1 MKVLFQTIGILTQY
15 NWALPYYLV
24 NIGDQNLA
32 VSIKL
37 YTDAFSYLMGG
48 FYYHLKRPRKL
59 IPVFSGTGLFSE
71 LDRTLNKVGALY
83 KLSHFDVI
91 HLNKATDELTDIAL
105 KTEVPKVFTFHGSL
119 DPSHIK
125 DINSMCECLEKISEK
140 AIFVAVSQ
148 YSSNTL
154 AKYCNIKARV
164 IHNGVDVSLFNPLL
178 PRIEARRKLG
188 LPSDKRIILW
198 SGRID
203 PDKRLDTLLRI
214 APKILRERKD
224 AIILVKGRTINK
236 NYLAYLKG
244 LIRKGGLERFIKLDL
259 GWTPNIFMLYYY
271 RASDLYVH
279 TSISEGFSLTLLE
292 AMASGI
298 PVMGRNA
305 SSMPEAI
312 GDKSLLFN
320 DEDELAEKILEVLSN
335 EEESEKIGIRL
346 FHRVIEEGF
355 TSIDQAKK
363 YLDLYEEIISQLISS

>member
-125 DINSMCECLEKISEK
+125 DINSLCECLEKISEK

-164 IHNGVDVSLFNPLL
+164 IHNGVDASLFNPLL

-298 PVMGRNA
+298 PVIGRNA

-363 YLDLYEEIISQLISS
+363 YLDLYEEIIS

>member
-1 MKVLFQTIGILTQY
+1 MKVLFQTIGVLIQY

-24 NIGDQNLA
+24 SIGDQNPE
-32 VSIKL
+32 VFIKL
-37 YTDAFSYLMGG
+37 YTDAFSYSMGG
-48 FYYHLKRPRKL
+48 FYYHLKRPKKL
-59 IPVFSGTGLFSE
+59 IPVFSGTGLFSG
-71 LDRTLNKVGALY
+71 LDRTLNKVKALC

-91 HLNKATDELTDIAL
+91 HLNKTKDELTDIAL

-119 DPSHIK
+119 DPDHEK
-125 DINSMCECLEKISEK
+125 DVNSSCECLRKIADK
-140 AIFVAVSQ
+140 AVFVAISQ
-148 YSSNTL
+148 HSSNTL

-178 PRIEARRKLG
+178 PKIEARRKLR
-188 LPSDKRIILW
+188 LPLDKRIILW

-214 APKILRERKD
+214 APEILRERKD
-224 AIILVKGRTINK
+224 VIILVKGRTINK
-236 NYLAYLKG
+236 GYLAYLKG

-298 PVMGRNA
+298 PVIGRNT
-305 SSMPEAI
+305 SSIPEAI

-320 DEDELAEKILEVLSN
+320 NEDELAEKILEILSN

-346 FHRVIEEGF
+346 FHRVMEEGF
-355 TSIDQAKK
+355 TSIDQARK
-363 YLDLYEEIISQLISS
+363 YLNLYEEIISQ